1 VSLSSTEEHPQH
13 PADRDGRYRV
23 LVLVAACMAAL
34 DQLSKMLV
42 VSRIAEHDTVPV
54 VHGFFNLVNLRNR
67 GAAFGFLNSPHIEW
81 QFWLFLAATAVAV
94 WAIWRLARDAAY
106 DMRLFVGL
114 GGILGG
120 AVGNLVDRVRL
131 RAVIDFLDVY
141 IGSWHWPAFN
151 IADAAIC
158 LGAGLVVLSMWK
170 PKRAVS

>member
-81 QFWLFLAATAVAV
+81 QFWLFLIAAAIAI
-94 WAIWRLARDAAY
+94 WAIWKLAR
-106 DMRLFVGL
+106 L
-114 GGILGG
+114 
-120 AVGNLVDRVRL
+120 
-131 RAVIDFLDVY
+131 
-141 IGSWHWPAFN
+141 
-151 IADAAIC
+151 
-158 LGAGLVVLSMWK
+158 
-170 PKRAVS
+170 